1 MNNNI
6 KKNKDTL
13 IDVDVNKVEITEF
26 KDSHLSEINFKKS
39 EEALSFLRENNIL
52 SQFEYNQKLSLLKRK
67 NNNIHVKSKYN
78 PEDHKILISV
88 ENLTKHYSKRK
99 NPAVDNISFNI
110 REGEF
115 HAFIGANGAGKTT
128 TIKAIVGA
136 YSRYQGKI
144 LIDGQ
149 RNDTV
154 KAKRR
159 IGYVPESAIFPKE
172 FTTRDYLESMS
183 IMSGLSSA
191 DAKKFTTQKLE
202 ELNMLELQHK
212 KPVSFSSGQKKKIL
226 LAQAMVHNPDILI
239 MDEPAANLDPFARS
253 ELFAILEKYRKDG
266 KSIFISSHIL
276 SEVDKY
282 ADTATILDGG
292 KIVFH
297 SKLDGNENLEELY
310 SKYVILGSVD
320 TNSEAKS

>member
-1 MNNNI
+1 MSNVE
-6 KKNKDTL
+6 KNHNTSSN
-13 IDVDVNKVEITEF
+13 VETEENKLEKLEQP
-26 KDSHLSEINFKKS
+26 SLSGDIFKKS
-39 EEALSFLRENNIL
+39 EEALSLLKNNNIL
-52 SQFEYNQKLSLLKRK
+52 SQFEYNQKLLLLKK
-67 NNNIHVKSKYN
+67 KYNNIHKKSKYI
-78 PEDHKILISV
+78 PENHNILISV

-99 NPAVDNISFNI
+99 KPAVDNISFNI

-136 YSRYQGKI
+136 YSRYEGKI
-144 LIDGQ
+144 LIDGLK
-149 RNDTV
+149 NDTV

-191 DAKKFTTQKLE
+191 DAKKFTTEKLK
-202 ELNMLELQHK
+202 ELNMIELQHK

-239 MDEPAANLDPFARS
+239 MDEPAANLDPLARS
-253 ELFAILEKYRKDG
+253 ELFGILEKYRNEG

-292 KIVFH
+292 KIAFH
-297 SKLDGNENLEELY
+297 AKLDGNENLEELY

-320 TNSEAKS
+320 TESEVK